1 MELLLYA
8 PNRPDVDF
16 AVIFLWMMAVGTI
29 IAAALWSLLTSEQ
42 TDERYN
48 ELSPKVYNTSL
59 HLPSIFSYFLIY
71 FLLLLLLL
79 GGGGGCVHVD
89 NPVLWLDCLSH

>member
-79 GGGGGCVHVD
+79 LGGVCVHVD

>member
-79 GGGGGCVHVD
+79 GGVCVHVD